1 MALISS
7 ADALT
12 ASTSTQTGFTYVN
25 KLITG
30 ATSEGITF
38 VFIDEKHL
46 LPEMVQSL
54 RSSGYIVTKKTDV
67 MGNHAVYLVSWAG
80 EPTIELI

>member
-1 MALISS
+1 MALITS

-12 ASTSTQTGFTYVN
+12 ASINAQTGFTFVN
-25 KLITG
+25 KLISG
-30 ATSEGITF
+30 ATSEGVTF

-54 RSSGYIVTKKTDV
+54 SGAGYVVTKKTDV
-67 MGNHAVYLVSWAG
+67 MGNHATYLVSWAG
-80 EPTIELI
+80 SPTIELI

>member
-12 ASTSTQTGFTYVN
+12 ASTSTQTGFTFVN

-30 ATSEGITF
+30 ATSEGVTF
-38 VFIDEKHL
+38 VFIDEKYL
-46 LPEMVQSL
+46 LPEMVDSI
-54 RSSGYIVTKKTDV
+54 RSAGYVVTKKTDV
-67 MGNHAVYLVSWAG
+67 MGNHATYLVSWAG
-80 EPTIELI
+80 SPTIELI